1 MVTSVLPET
10 STNQQLYVPLFL
22 TICDI
27 ILCLFV
33 FLILNRGIFDI
44 YVKIEGNDKLVG
56 IVTCILVYFCEIFQK
71 LCASIINSKI
81 SLIYLVFENTT
92 DHHFT
97 KRKKCRCRFLPSY
110 TELQSQP
117 KLIGKHPFFLI
128 RLSCLIQFAS

>member
-10 STNQQLYVPLFL
+10 STNQWLYVPLFL

-56 IVTCILVYFCEIFQK
+56 IVTCILVYFCEIF
-71 LCASIINSKI
+71 
-81 SLIYLVFENTT
+81 
-92 DHHFT
+92 
-97 KRKKCRCRFLPSY
+97 
-110 TELQSQP
+110 
-117 KLIGKHPFFLI
+117 
-128 RLSCLIQFAS
+128 